1 LPYNPPS
8 FPILKEDYEPSSSS
22 GRSSG
27 ETPIGLQRGFE
38 QRFVEPLTEG
48 RKFDRDDGLK
58 VIGQD
63 GSQGAGQG
71 PIRIMGIDIKWI
83 S

>member
-1 LPYNPPS
+1 M
-8 FPILKEDYEPSSSS
+8 
-22 GRSSG
+22 
-27 ETPIGLQRGFE
+27 
-38 QRFVEPLTEG
+38 EPLAEG

-63 GSQGAGQG
+63 GNQGAGQG